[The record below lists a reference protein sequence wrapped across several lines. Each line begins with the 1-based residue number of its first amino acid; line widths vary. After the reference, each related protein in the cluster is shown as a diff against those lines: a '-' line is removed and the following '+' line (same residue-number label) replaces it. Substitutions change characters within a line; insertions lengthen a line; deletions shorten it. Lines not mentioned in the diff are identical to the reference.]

1 MKNIEKE
8 RLVFLFKN
16 CLEYITE
23 LKKREDK
30 DERINFFKD
39 IIGMTDQEIK
49 DLYIE

>member
-1 MKNIEKE
+1 MKDMKKE
-8 RLVFLFKN
+8 RLTFLFKN

-30 DERINFFKD
+30 DERIDFFKN
-39 IIGMTDQEIK
+39 IIGMTDEEIN

>member
-1 MKNIEKE
+1 MKDMKKE
-8 RLVFLFKN
+8 RLAFLFEN

-30 DERINFFKD
+30 DERIDFFKN
-39 IIGMTDQEIK
+39 IIGMTDEEIN